1 MRAAKYWMNLKTYIQ
16 IVTEGK
22 DSGPKVA
29 RDAFLYMDPPPGVTQ
44 HAQCGTCMHFM
55 PGKERCNIFP
65 KSFKVVAN
73 ASCALYIN
81 GEPKD
86 DQEFIERPVDPKA
99 SGYVLGQVR
108 CENCLYFGTDT
119 TICSLFDDLNKK
131 LPKDFKLDAK
141 VDARGCCNAWRE
153 FKG

>member
-1 MRAAKYWMNLKTYIQ
+1 
-16 IVTEGK
+16 
-22 DSGPKVA
+22 
-29 RDAFLYMDPPPGVTQ
+29 
-44 HAQCGTCMHFM
+44 
-55 PGKERCNIFP
+55 
-65 KSFKVVAN
+65 VVAN

-86 DQEFIERPVDPKA
+86 DQEFIERPLDPKQ

-119 TICSLFDDLNKK
+119 KICSLFEDLNKK
-131 LPKDFKLDAK
+131 LPKDFKLDPK
-141 VDARGCCNAWRE
+141 VDARGCCNAWRD